1 MSKKPNLPAPT
12 QELLKVIGT
21 KNQLKKKVLS
31 LTDPQLEKLANTVKE
46 VTEEVMLER
55 EVQAE
60 ESKRFQSILEN
71 TLTNLSKEHN
81 VPLDEIKNRTS
92 QL

>member
-31 LTDPQLEKLANTVKE
+31 LTDPQLVKLANTVKE